1 MPNGSDAV
9 QFDPE
14 VAQLR
19 AVSFA
24 AWRALR
30 PPYGNAAPEDVHWAF
45 STRSTA
51 ARLDRART
59 LLRARLDDLEAA
71 EEGGAAAK

>member
-1 MPNGSDAV
+1 MLDAYGDV
-9 QFDPE
+9 VSVNEEIDE
-14 VAQLR
+14 LR

-30 PPYGNAAPEDVHWAF
+30 PPYGPARAEDVLFAF

-51 ARLDRART
+51 ARLELARE
-59 LLRARLDDLEAA
+59 LLLARL
-71 EEGGAAAK
+71 EGLRDA